1 MKVLKKSLIILT
13 LIAISPW
20 SMATVDNGPVI
31 PGIKLHVER
40 VGNMTHFEFQGKKE
54 WDYDLVKKDSVI
66 HITVPKL
73 KTASLDAIQEYKGL
87 LIESIKVDHSI
98 ENKTKLMVQLIDKRV
113 ESFDYL
119 TQDPSNLVV
128 DFFVSDDSLIDK
140 IKADKIAAKKPKKKK
155 AKVVKAGPISAR
167 NPAFAEFFEI
177 QDDKASEAE
186 IEAENNEE
194 FSLKP
199 LENFD
204 ELFDFGSLVTQVDDD
219 LEEKVI
225 EAKGNIYLRFP
236 LLKLKNR
243 YLQELQSFRPEYE
256 IKRSFSDENKQARF
270 LLKLFD
276 QRSYASFIKAKQIY
290 RKNFPV
296 SKYDEILTYIEA
308 DVWVELWKKNNRVE
322 YLTKAMNLYRML
334 IERYPNSRISE
345 RTLIHAGLLSHDVG
359 EFFLATK
366 MLKRYLK
373 NYPGSPFGNYVR
385 IYLADALAHLNNY
398 EGARST
404 LDKVIED
411 GEEGSKQEA
420 MFRVGDIYFLKQSYR
435 RAERAYAKA
444 IEKFPKDVKSYPN
457 ALFNKAESHF
467 VLAEYTES
475 LKAYKEFFDKYPGH
489 PYGGYA
495 LTRVGEIIQ
504 ILGASNKRAQG
515 FYNESF
521 FRYRKTTGGVIA
533 RMRSLSQRFKDM
545 KKKELA
551 TSIDEIKKI
560 EKEINLY
567 QVDEFAAF
575 MISDGFYQRGD
586 FMEAANA
593 LIDYFQIN
601 PKPVNIKKFERRIS
615 RAIAGEVRKLILK
628 GDAVKAIGIIESH
641 QKSWLSKSR
650 RVDVQ
655 YFRAMAYEKMGLFD
669 EALESYNRL
678 KQRMKLLVGS
688 KEEKERKVFE
698 YYPTIDQVNLREAVA
713 SYGLNKNSESLAY
726 LKEIKNVKALDNLS
740 KVDYHLTLSKLSYD
754 NKKYDSALKT
764 VNLVKADDIKDPV
777 KKEKFNVYL
786 SQVYEKNGKF
796 DKAID
801 ILENHYKKH
810 KGERDQVY
818 ILSRLYK
825 LYQEMGMTDKA
836 IATGDRLLTEY
847 DTKYDLDKERYYLG
861 EMHYQKNDRKTAE
874 KVWKGLTKKSMWAEL
889 AKNKVSGDEWK
900 KETDES
906 IKRIPAMAR

>member
-1 MKVLKKSLIILT
+1 MLSH
-13 LIAISPW
+13 W
-20 SMATVDNGPVI
+20 SVAAVDEGPSI

-54 WDYDLVKKDSVI
+54 WDYDLKKEGSVI
-66 HITVPKL
+66 HLTVPKL
-73 KTASLDAIQEYKGL
+73 KMSSIEKIEDYKGL
-87 LIESIKVDHSI
+87 LIESIKVDHSVD
-98 ENKTKLMVQLIDKRV
+98 NKTKLQVQLIDKRV

-140 IKADKIAAKKPKKKK
+140 IKAAKIAAKKPKKKK
-155 AKVVKAGPISAR
+155 AKVAKNLPKSLR

-177 QDDKASEAE
+177 QDDKENQEE
-186 IEAENNEE
+186 IEKENKEE
-194 FSLKP
+194 FTLMP
-199 LENFD
+199 VQDFD
-204 ELFDFGSLVTQVDDD
+204 TLFDFGSLVTQVDDA
-219 LEEKVI
+219 LEAKVI

-236 LLKLKNR
+236 LLKLKNKH
-243 YLQELQSFRPEYE
+243 LQELQSFRPEYE

-290 RKNFPV
+290 KKNFPI
-296 SKYDEILTYIEA
+296 SKYDEILSYIEA
-308 DVWVELWKKNNRVE
+308 DVWVELWKKNQRVE

-359 EFFLATK
+359 EYFLATK

-373 NYPGSPFGNYVR
+373 NYPTSPFNNYVR
-385 IYLADALAHLNNY
+385 IYLADALANLNNF
-398 EGARST
+398 EGARSV

-411 GEEGSKQEA
+411 NEDGSKQEA
-420 MFRVGDIYFLKQSYR
+420 LYRVGDVYFLKQSYR
-435 RAERAYAKA
+435 RAERAYTKALESYPRDAKN
-444 IEKFPKDVKSYPN
+444 YPN

-467 VLAEYTES
+467 VLAEYPES
-475 LKAYKEFFDKYPGH
+475 LKTYKRFFDEH
-489 PYGGYA
+489 PNHPFGGYA
-495 LTRVGEIIQ
+495 LTRIGEIIQ

-545 KKKELA
+545 KKKELQH
-551 TSIDEIKKI
+551 SIEEIRKI
-560 EKEINLY
+560 EKEINLH
-567 QVDEFAAF
+567 QVDEFSAF
-575 MISDGFYQRGD
+575 MISDGFYEREA
-586 FMEAANA
+586 FMDAANA
-593 LIDYFQIN
+593 LIDYFQVN

-615 RAIAGEVRKLILK
+615 RAIAGEVRKLILE
-628 GDAVKAIGIIESH
+628 GNAVKAIGIIESH

-655 YFRAMAYEKMGLFD
+655 YFRAMAYEKMSLFD
-669 EALESYNRL
+669 EALASYDRL
-678 KQRMKLLVGS
+678 KQRMTLLVGS

-698 YYPTIDQVNLREAVA
+698 YYPTLDQVRLRQAVA
-713 SYGLNKNSESLAY
+713 SYGLNKNKEALAF
-726 LKEIKNVKALDNLS
+726 LKEIKNTKDLDVVSKA
-740 KVDYHLTLSKLSYD
+740 DYHLTLSKLSYD
-754 NKKYDSALKT
+754 NKQYESALKT
-764 VNLVKADDIKDPV
+764 VSLVNPENIKDPV

-796 DKAID
+796 DMAID
-801 ILENHYKKH
+801 ILEGHYKKH

-818 ILSRLYK
+818 ILSRLFK
-825 LYQEMGMTDKA
+825 LYQDKGMTEKA
-836 IATGDRLLTEY
+836 MATGDRLLTEY
-847 DTKYDLDKERYYLG
+847 DAKYDLDKERYYLG
-861 EMHYQKNDRKTAE
+861 EMHYQKNDKKSAQ

-889 AKNKVSGDEWK
+889 AKNKIESDDWK
-900 KETDES
+900 KQTDES
-906 IKRIPAMAR
+906 MKRIPAMAK